1 MAAPSFT
8 VYYWPGKG
16 RAENVRLILEAA
28 GVKYENKYPGD
39 DWAAEKP
46 TTPFGQLPVLIMAD
60 DKSKQPIQLAQSAAI
75 VRHLARK
82 FNLVAEDPL
91 DAAISDSVFE
101 HSIEVSNK
109 IIRLVWLTP
118 KEEKPAEIEKF
129 KQEVVPAFIKAQT
142 AILEKNGN
150 KGIYAGNKM
159 TYVEIAAYNTIDE
172 INTLISGTITATTAP
187 ALWKVHELVANN
199 ANVKAYLASPR
210 RHEM

>member
-1 MAAPSFT
+1 MASFT

-28 GVKYENKYPGD
+28 GVPYENKYPS
-39 DWAAEKP
+39 DWPAEKP
-46 TTPFGQLPVLIMAD
+46 TLPFGQLPALIIND
-60 DKSKQPIQLAQSAAI
+60 EKTKQTTTLAQSAAI
-75 VRHLARK
+75 VRFLARK

-91 DAAISDSVFE
+91 AAAIADSVWE
-101 HSIEVSNK
+101 HTIEVSNK

-129 KQEVVPAFIKAQT
+129 KQEVVPGFIKAQT

-150 KGIYAGNKM
+150 NGIYAGNKL
-159 TYVEIAAYNTIDE
+159 TYVEIAAYNAIDE
-172 INTLISGTITATTAP
+172 LNTLIPGTITATTAP
-187 ALWKVHELVANN
+187 ALWKVHELVANDDKI
-199 ANVKAYLASPR
+199 KAYLASPR